1 MFHNGKFDDQNGKY
15 VCNDYLYKGSFTNGK
30 KNGNGVLTPSEKA
43 LNSYPI
49 LKNDDKIVGV
59 FKNDVFVETKEK

>member
-1 MFHNGKFDDQNGKY
+1 
-15 VCNDYLYKGSFTNGK
+15 LYKGSFSNGK

-49 LKNDDKIVGV
+49 LKNYDKIVGV
-59 FKNDVFVETKEK
+59 FKNDMFVETKEK